1 MQEEHVVRA
10 SVQLSPGG
18 PVKEFRKS
26 FHENNKSFR
35 DCVNEIRTEI
45 LDYYGEN
52 LQGNPQGVCVCVFKL
67 KGHLHSFNE
76 FEHCRSVDFDDQDLE
91 EKEEEED
98 PDEKKQKTR

>member
-1 MQEEHVVRA
+1 MKYERRFWTIMEKTYRGT
-10 SVQLSPGG
+10 L
-18 PVKEFRKS
+18 K
-26 FHENNKSFR
+26 
-35 DCVNEIRTEI
+35 
-45 LDYYGEN
+45 
-52 LQGNPQGVCVCVFKL
+52 VCVCVFKL